1 MKKSSLILILVLTLS
16 AIYLVSGLIFGFYR
30 LNHPTYLFAVYSDQ
44 PFTPEILK
52 DFVLNDPNRHSL
64 VEGQEK
70 SGLLKRFEKLLRK
83 ESVGSADNR
92 EFIESLI
99 KSREEF
105 KDQRIDFIWLTENL
119 PVAIIILND
128 KGHSINLYK
137 G

>member
-30 LNHPTYLFAVYSDQ
+30 LNHPTYLLAVFNDQ
-44 PFTPEILK
+44 PFTPEILN

-70 SGLLKRFEKLLRK
+70 SALLKRFEKLLK
-83 ESVGSADNR
+83 KKSDGSADSR

-99 KSREEF
+99 KNREEF